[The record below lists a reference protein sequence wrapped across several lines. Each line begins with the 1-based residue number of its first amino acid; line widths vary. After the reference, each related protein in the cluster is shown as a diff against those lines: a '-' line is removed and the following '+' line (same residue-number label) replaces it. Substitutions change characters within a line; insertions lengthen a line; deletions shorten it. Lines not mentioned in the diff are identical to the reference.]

1 MASAQDP
8 DGEGIQDLQIEDEIT
23 LTANTEYVLTFNIQN
38 ALDPD
43 DVEDIGDEI
52 LEEDNEHQFFFAF
65 TEDIFAM
72 PMGDGNIDASSDTIL
87 YEDEDENGLNVGL
100 ETFWTTGDAATGTFT
115 ARLQHQPDIK
125 TATTGATDGDTDF
138 NLTFT
143 LNIEE

>member
-8 DGEGIQDLQIEDEIT
+8 DGEGIQDLAIVTNIT
-23 LTANTEYVLTFNIQN
+23 LDANTEYDLSFSIQN

-43 DVEDIGDEI
+43 DVEDIGEEI

-65 TEDIFAM
+65 TQDIFTS
-72 PMGDGNIDASSDTIL
+72 PMGDGNVDTAGDVVN
-87 YEDEDENGLNVGL
+87 YNDEDENGLNVGL
-100 ETFWTTGDAATGTFT
+100 NTSWTTGDAATGMFT

-143 LNIEE
+143 LTIEE